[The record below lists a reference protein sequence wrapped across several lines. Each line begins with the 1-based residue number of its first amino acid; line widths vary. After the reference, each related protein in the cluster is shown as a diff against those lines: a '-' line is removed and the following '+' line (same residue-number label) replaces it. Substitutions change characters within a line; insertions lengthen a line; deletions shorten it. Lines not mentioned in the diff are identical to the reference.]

1 MYYTKFRHNRKGK
14 RNYHVRKK
22 TRIHGSDLEKV
33 EAYYGIKKEDIIP
46 FAGNVN
52 PLGISPLLKKSMA
65 SHIES
70 ISEYP
75 DRDIK
80 SFVPPLHFTAMSQW
94 NISLLEMVQLR

>member
-1 MYYTKFRHNRKGK
+1 MSEKNKNFPE
-14 RNYHVRKK
+14 V
-22 TRIHGSDLEKV
+22 IFEKV

-75 DRDIK
+75 DRDYK
-80 SFVPPLHFTAMSQW
+80 ELSFHPCT
-94 NISLLEMVQLR
+94 LLQCPNRTYHCWKWCN